1 MDFIKDIAISFIGY
15 LTTISTIWTAW
26 QVLLLFVILILGY
39 LILNYKKTKSFWDS
53 VIPKFNQRKIS
64 CRQCR
69 QLIDSKRVLSEQ
81 QVEKIENT
89 ILRNQMNFA
98 EQKLVEILF
107 IFINNFSKIFKGKV
121 DEDEVYTFL
130 LFLKE
135 KFKDDLN
142 LIYKINEAIEK
153 LEIDKEIIQTKVY
166 WSIIYETLETMVRFE
181 LRRSFKE
188 NGFHEM
194 DESSFQMYLNNRHK
208 AIYQII
214 IQQIINLYPK
224 AAGMLL
230 SQEEILKQSEELIP
244 NINTI
249 IDEIYRNAKNIKLE
263 SEKEIKKI
271 ENQFQDE
278 LEVFIENLMR

>member
-1 MDFIKDIAISFIGY
+1 MNFVKDIAISFIGY
-15 LTTISTIWTAW
+15 LTTISTVWAAW
-26 QVLLLFVILILGY
+26 QVLFLFVILILGY
-39 LILNYKKTKSFWDS
+39 LILNYKKTKSFWDL
-53 VIPKFNQRKIS
+53 VIPKFNLRKIS

-81 QVEKIENT
+81 QVEKIEKT

-107 IFINNFSKIFKGKV
+107 IFINNFSKVFKGKV
-121 DEDEVYTFL
+121 AEDEVYTFL

-135 KFKDDLN
+135 KFKDEHI
-142 LIYKINEAIEK
+142 LIYQIDEAIEN
-153 LEIDKEIIQTKVY
+153 LEIDREILQTKIY
-166 WSIIYETLETMVRFE
+166 WSIIYETLETMVKLE
-181 LRRSFKE
+181 IRRSMKE

-194 DESSFQMYLNNRHK
+194 DEPSFQMYLNTRHK
-208 AIYQII
+208 VIYQII
-214 IQQIINLYPK
+214 IKQIINLYPK

-230 SQEEILKQSEELIP
+230 SQEEILRQSEELIP

-249 IDEIYRNAKNIKLE
+249 IDEIYRNAKNIKLD

-271 ENQFQDE
+271 EDQFQNE
-278 LEVFIENLMR
+278 LEVFVENLMR